1 VDPLSQAVFALI
13 DTLQAQGPTAA
24 DVEKVREQILR
35 GREVELKQNS
45 YWLGNI
51 MAREQAGEDIGG
63 LLNAYDD
70 MVKKLTAAQIQ
81 AAAVKYL
88 NKSNYAR
95 FILLPEAK

>member
-1 VDPLSQAVFALI
+1 
-13 DTLQAQGPTAA
+13 
-24 DVEKVREQILR
+24 
-35 GREVELKQNS
+35 
-45 YWLGNI
+45 

-63 LLNAYDD
+63 LLGAYDD

-95 FILLPEAK
+95 FTLLPETK